1 MIDPYDLTKPWD
13 ARRLQEWFLFGICVA
28 GKSASQTAA
37 KVEGFLYKDWME
49 IGPDFVAAPLPFE
62 TVQSLINQRKLDSQ
76 LRRHKLGQ
84 YKRINKAM
92 CGMILIDPATVTLEE
107 LEQIHGV
114 GAKTA
119 RMLLLY
125 TRPDQ
130 EMIPLDTHVLK
141 WLRANGYN
149 APKST
154 PPPGK
159 KYREL
164 ELAFIEEGKKRGL
177 TAKEWDTQV
186 WQQYAGANKRAARNQ
201 NGQVIP

>member
-13 ARRLQEWFLFGICVA
+13 KVRLQEWFLFGVCVA
-28 GKSASQTAA
+28 GKNARQTAA
-37 KVEGFLYKDWME
+37 KVEHLLEDMRIQHDNS
-49 IGPDFVAAPLPFE
+49 IGYPIQFEHFAPFASIE
-62 TVQSLINQRKLDSQ
+62 TAIKRGKLGYYLRK
-76 LRRHKLGQ
+76 HKLGQ
-84 YKRINKAM
+84 YGRINKAIR
-92 CGMILIDPATVTLEE
+92 GMIKIDPATVTLEE

-130 EMIPLDTHVLK
+130 EMIPLDTHVLR
-141 WLRANGYN
+141 WLREHGYN

-164 ELAFIEEGKKRGL
+164 ELAFIAEGKKRGL
-177 TAKEWDTQV
+177 TAKEFDTQV
-186 WQQYAGANKRAARNQ
+186 WQQYAKG
-201 NGQVIP
+201 

>member
-13 ARRLQEWFLFGICVA
+13 ERRLQEWFLFGVCVA
-28 GKSASQTAA
+28 GKPARMTALKLDIFLSAPVLAGRPMTIWGQHLLP
-37 KVEGFLYKDWME
+37 F
-49 IGPDFVAAPLPFE
+49 DFVKK
-62 TVQSLINQRKLDSQ
+62 LIANR
-76 LRRHKLGQ
+76 KLGQ
-84 YKRINKAM
+84 HLRKAKFGQYTRINKAM
-92 CGMILIDPATVTLEE
+92 RGMVRIDPATVTLDE

-125 TRPDQ
+125 TRPDLDVA
-130 EMIPLDTHVLK
+130 PLDTHVLK
-141 WLRANGYN
+141 WLRANGYD

-164 ELAFIEEGKKRGL
+164 EQAFLAEGKKRSL
-177 TAKEWDTQV
+177 TAREWDTEV
-186 WQQYAGANKRAARNQ
+186 WLQYAKG
-201 NGQVIP
+201 

>member
-13 ARRLQEWFLFGICVA
+13 QRRLQEWFLFGVCVA
-28 GKSASQTAA
+28 GKSARQTAA
-37 KVEGFLYKDWME
+37 KLEAFLE
-49 IGPDFVAAPLPFE
+49 APAIPHRPMTIWGQHLLPFE
-62 TVQSLINQRKLDSQ
+62 FIEKLIANRMLGRHLRKF
-76 LRRHKLGQ
+76 KLGQ
-84 YKRINKAM
+84 YTRINKAM
-92 CGMILIDPATVTLEE
+92 RGMVKVNPETVTLEE

-141 WLRANGYN
+141 WLRANGYD

-164 ELAFIEEGKKRGL
+164 EAAFIAEGKKRGL
-177 TAKEWDTQV
+177 TPKEWDTKV
-186 WQQYAGANKRAARNQ
+186 WQQYAK
-201 NGQVIP
+201 V

>member
-13 ARRLQEWFLFGICVA
+13 AVRLQEWFLFGICVA
-28 GKSASQTAA
+28 GKNARQTAA
-37 KVEGFLYKDWME
+37 KVEAMLEEMRVQNSIIFNVTPFARIE
-49 IGPDFVAAPLPFE
+49 ISIEFGTLDYYL
-62 TVQSLINQRKLDSQ
+62 RK
-76 LRRHKLGQ
+76 HKLGQ

-92 CGMILIDPATVTLEE
+92 QGMVKVDPATVTLEE

-141 WLRANGYN
+141 WLRANGYD
-149 APKST
+149 APKSS

-164 ELAFIEEGKKRGL
+164 ELAFLREGKARGL

-186 WQQYAGANKRAARNQ
+186 WQQYAKG
-201 NGQVIP
+201 

>member
-13 ARRLQEWFLFGICVA
+13 KVRLQEWFLFGVCVA
-28 GKSASQTAA
+28 GKNARQTAA
-37 KVEGFLYKDWME
+37 KVEALLEDMRVQYDAHL
-49 IGPDFVAAPLPFE
+49 IGAPLMFTHFAPFE
-62 TVQSLINQRKLDSQ
+62 SIETAIKRGKLGYYLRK
-76 LRRHKLGQ
+76 HKLGQ
-84 YKRINKAM
+84 YGRINKAIR
-92 CGMILIDPATVTLEE
+92 GMIKINPATVTLEE

-130 EMIPLDTHVLK
+130 EMIPLDTHVLR
-141 WLRANGYN
+141 WLREHGYN

-164 ELAFIEEGKKRGL
+164 ELAFIAEGKKRGL
-177 TAKEWDTQV
+177 TAKEFDTQV
-186 WQQYAGANKRAARNQ
+186 WQQYAKG
-201 NGQVIP
+201 

>member
-1 MIDPYDLTKPWD
+1 VIDPYDLTKPWD
-13 ARRLQEWFLFGICVA
+13 AVRLQEWFLFGVCVA
-28 GKSASQTAA
+28 GKSAKQTAA
-37 KVEGFLYKDWME
+37 KVEAMLKDMRFQKTE
-49 IGPDFVAAPLPFE
+49 LFGRGSMLVQCENLTPFAC
-62 TVQSLINQRKLDSQ
+62 VDCAVRRGKLGYYLRK
-76 LRRHKLGQ
+76 HKLGQ
-84 YKRINKAM
+84 YGRINKAFR
-92 CGMILIDPATVTLEE
+92 GMIKISPETVTLNE

-141 WLRANGYN
+141 WLHAHGYD

-164 ELAFIEEGKKRGL
+164 ELAFIREGKKRGL
-177 TAKEWDTQV
+177 TAKEWDTKV
-186 WQQYAGANKRAARNQ
+186 WQQYAKG
-201 NGQVIP
+201 

>member
-13 ARRLQEWFLFGICVA
+13 QRRLQEWFLFGICVA
-28 GKSASQTAA
+28 GKGANQTAG
-37 KVEGFLYKDWME
+37 KVERLLTTIRQRAGSKTRL
-49 IGPDFVAAPLPFE
+49 LPFD
-62 TVQSLINQRKLDSQ
+62 LIKFAIDNKFLLKVLQENR
-76 LRRHKLGQ
+76 LGQ
-84 YKRINKAM
+84 YGRIVKAFQ
-92 CGMILIDPATVTLEE
+92 GMVKVDPATVSLEE

-125 TRPDQ
+125 TRKDL
-130 EMIPLDTHVLK
+130 EVIPLDTHILK
-141 WLRANGYN
+141 WLRANGYD

-164 ELAFIEEGKKRGL
+164 ELAFILEGKKRGL
-177 TAKEWDTQV
+177 DAKAWDTQV
-186 WQQYAGANKRAARNQ
+186 WQQYAKR
-201 NGQVIP
+201 

>member
-1 MIDPYDLTKPWD
+1 MIDPYDLTKPWNQS
-13 ARRLQEWFLFGICVA
+13 RMQEWFLFGVCVA
-28 GKSASQTAA
+28 GKGATQTAG
-37 KVEGFLYKDWME
+37 KVERLLTTIRQRMGGKTRQTPFGLVQFAINHNFLLKALQE
-49 IGPDFVAAPLPFE
+49 
-62 TVQSLINQRKLDSQ
+62 NR
-76 LRRHKLGQ
+76 LGQ
-84 YKRINKAM
+84 YGRIEKAFE
-92 CGMILIDPATVTLEE
+92 GITKIDPATVSLEE

-130 EMIPLDTHVLK
+130 EMIPLDTHILK
-141 WLRANGYN
+141 WLRANGYD

-164 ELAFIEEGKKRGL
+164 ELAFIAEGKKRGL
-177 TAKEWDTQV
+177 SPKEWDTSV
-186 WQQYAGANKRAARNQ
+186 WKSYAS
-201 NGQVIP
+201 

>member
-13 ARRLQEWFLFGICVA
+13 EVRLQEWFIFGVCVP
-28 GKSASQTAA
+28 GKSADQTAR
-37 KVEGFLYKDWME
+37 KVEALLEDMGVQDGVKFTSLT
-49 IGPDFVAAPLPFE
+49 PFAR
-62 TVQSLINQRKLDSQ
+62 VQVSIKLGKLGYYLRK
-76 LRRHKLGQ
+76 HKLGQ
-84 YKRINKAM
+84 YRRINKALR
-92 CGMILIDPATVTLEE
+92 GMIKVNPATVTLEE
-107 LEQIHGV
+107 LESIHGV
-114 GAKTA
+114 GAKTS

-130 EMIPLDTHVLK
+130 EMIPLDTHILK
-141 WLRANGYN
+141 WLRAHDYD

-164 ELAFIEEGKKRGL
+164 ELAFLAEGKKRGL

-186 WQQYAGANKRAARNQ
+186 WQQYAKG
-201 NGQVIP
+201 

>member
-1 MIDPYDLTKPWD
+1 M
-13 ARRLQEWFLFGICVA
+13 QEWFLFGICVA
-28 GKSASQTAA
+28 GKNARQTAG
-37 KVEGFLYKDWME
+37 KVERLLTTIRQRMGGKTRQTPFDLVKFAIDKKFLLKVLQE
-49 IGPDFVAAPLPFE
+49 
-62 TVQSLINQRKLDSQ
+62 N
-76 LRRHKLGQ
+76 KLGQ
-84 YKRINKAM
+84 YARIEKAFE
-92 CGMILIDPATVTLEE
+92 GMVLIDPATVSLEA

-130 EMIPLDTHVLK
+130 EMIPLDTHVLH
-141 WLRANGYN
+141 WMRDNGYT

-164 ELAFIEEGKKRGL
+164 ELAFIAEGKKRGL
-177 TAKEWDTQV
+177 TAKEWDTIV
-186 WQQYAGANKRAARNQ
+186 WKSYSQQ
-201 NGQVIP
+201 

>member
-1 MIDPYDLTKPWD
+1 MIDPYDLTQPFD
-13 ARRLQEWFLFGICVA
+13 IRRLQEWFIFGICVA
-28 GKSASQTAA
+28 GKSARQTAN
-37 KVEGFLYKDWME
+37 KVEALLDDMKVQYDYTAGHPIMFTSST
-49 IGPDFVAAPLPFE
+49 PFAGIE
-62 TVQSLINQRKLDSQ
+62 TSIKLGKLGRLLRK
-76 LRRHKLGQ
+76 HKLGQ
-84 YKRINKAM
+84 YQRINKALR
-92 CGMILIDPATVTLEE
+92 GMIKIDPQTVTLEE

-130 EMIPLDTHVLK
+130 EMIPLDTHILK
-141 WLRANGYN
+141 WLRANGYT

-164 ELAFIEEGKKRGL
+164 ELAFLAEGKKRGL
-177 TAKEWDTQV
+177 TAKEWDTVV
-186 WQQYAGANKRAARNQ
+186 WKSYADK
-201 NGQVIP
+201 

>member
-13 ARRLQEWFLFGICVA
+13 KVRLQEWFVFGVCVP
-28 GKSASQTAA
+28 GKSARQTAE
-37 KVEGFLYKDWME
+37 KVEAMLEDMRGVTHK
-49 IGPDFVAAPLPFE
+49 ALPGAE
-62 TVQSLINQRKLDSQ
+62 YRKNTPFGCIRTAMAFGKLGWY
-76 LRRHKLGQ
+76 LRKHRLGQ
-84 YKRINKAM
+84 YRRIGRALR
-92 CGMILIDPATVTLEE
+92 GMVWIDPATATLEE
-107 LEQIHGV
+107 LEAIHGV

-141 WLRANGYN
+141 WLRAHGYD

-164 ELAFIEEGKKRGL
+164 EAAFIREGRKRGL
-177 TAKEWDTQV
+177 TAKEWDKEV
-186 WQQYAGANKRAARNQ
+186 WQRSAKG
-201 NGQVIP
+201 

>member
-13 ARRLQEWFLFGICVA
+13 ARRLQEWFLFGVCVA
-28 GKSASQTAA
+28 GKGANQTAV
-37 KVEGFLYKDWME
+37 KVEALLKSMQPGLGVDE
-49 IGPDFVAAPLPFE
+49 ESNGLTLPFE
-62 TVQSLINQRKLDSQ
+62 CIRIAIEMGELGHKLRK
-76 LRRHKLGQ
+76 HKLGQ
-84 YKRINKAM
+84 YKRINKAFR
-92 CGMILIDPATVTLEE
+92 GMIKIDPATVTLEE

-130 EMIPLDTHVLK
+130 EMIPLDTHILK

-164 ELAFIEEGKKRGL
+164 ELAFIIEGKKRGL
-177 TAKEWDTQV
+177 TAKEWDTTI
-186 WQQYAGANKRAARNQ
+186 WQQYAR
-201 NGQVIP
+201 P

>member
-13 ARRLQEWFLFGICVA
+13 QRRLQEWFLFGICVA
-28 GKSASQTAA
+28 GKNARQTAG
-37 KVEGFLYKDWME
+37 KVERLLTTIRQRMGGKTRQTPFDLVRFAIDQKFLLKALQE
-49 IGPDFVAAPLPFE
+49 
-62 TVQSLINQRKLDSQ
+62 NR
-76 LRRHKLGQ
+76 LGQ
-84 YKRINKAM
+84 YGRIEKAFQ
-92 CGMILIDPATVTLEE
+92 GMVKIDPATVSLEE

-125 TRPDQ
+125 TRPDL
-130 EMIPLDTHVLK
+130 EIAPLDTHVLK

-154 PPPGK
+154 PSPGK

-164 ELAFIEEGKKRGL
+164 ELAFLAEGKKRGL
-177 TAKEWDTQV
+177 TAKEWDTIV
-186 WQQYAGANKRAARNQ
+186 WQMYAKG
-201 NGQVIP
+201 

>member
-1 MIDPYDLTKPWD
+1 MIDPYDLTKGWNLK
-13 ARRLQEWFLFGICVA
+13 RVQEWFLFGVCVA
-28 GKSASQTAA
+28 GKNARQTAN
-37 KVEGFLYKDWME
+37 KVERLLTLIRQRMGGKTRQTPFNLIQFAIDNKFLLK
-49 IGPDFVAAPLPFE
+49 VLQE
-62 TVQSLINQRKLDSQ
+62 TRM
-76 LRRHKLGQ
+76 GQ
-84 YKRINKAM
+84 YGRIEKAFA
-92 CGMILIDPATVTLEE
+92 GMVKVDAATVALEE

-130 EMIPLDTHVLK
+130 EMIPLDTHVLH
-141 WLRANGYN
+141 WMRDNGYN

-164 ELAFIEEGKKRGL
+164 ELAFIAEGRKRGL

-186 WQQYAGANKRAARNQ
+186 WQQYAKR
-201 NGQVIP
+201 

>member
-28 GKSASQTAA
+28 GKNANQTAA
-37 KVEGFLYKDWME
+37 KVEAFLNDMPSPR
-49 IGPDFVAAPLPFE
+49 ISGQRQPQRFSDPLPFNR
-62 TVQSLINQRKLDSQ
+62 VRFLISEGKLLRQ
-76 LRRHKLGQ
+76 LRKHKMGQ
-84 YKRINKAM
+84 YTRINKAFR
-92 CGMILIDPATVTLEE
+92 GMINIDPATVTLEE

-125 TRPDQ
+125 TRKD
-130 EMIPLDTHVLK
+130 MGVIPLDTHILK

-154 PPPGK
+154 PPLGK

-164 ELAFIEEGKKRGL
+164 ELAFIAEGKKRGL
-177 TAKEWDTQV
+177 TAKEWDTIV
-186 WQQYAGANKRAARNQ
+186 WQQYAR
-201 NGQVIP
+201 P

>member
-13 ARRLQEWFLFGICVA
+13 KVRLQEWFLFGVCVA
-28 GKSASQTAA
+28 GKGAHQTAL
-37 KVEGFLYKDWME
+37 KVEAMLADMREQSMLHLGIPGFCTNYT
-49 IGPDFVAAPLPFE
+49 PFACIDCAIKF
-62 TVQSLINQRKLDSQ
+62 SKLGYYLRK
-76 LRRHKLGQ
+76 HKIGQ
-84 YKRINKAM
+84 YKRVNKAFR
-92 CGMILIDPATVTLEE
+92 GMIKIDPETVTLGE
-107 LEQIHGV
+107 LEAIHGV

-130 EMIPLDTHVLK
+130 EMVPLDTHILK
-141 WLRANGYN
+141 WLRAHGYA

-164 ELAFIEEGKKRGL
+164 ELAFIAEGKKRGL
-177 TAKEWDTQV
+177 TPKEFDTQV
-186 WQQYAGANKRAARNQ
+186 WQLYAKR
-201 NGQVIP
+201 

>member
-13 ARRLQEWFLFGICVA
+13 QRRLQEWFLFGICVA
-28 GKSASQTAA
+28 GKNARQTAG
-37 KVEGFLYKDWME
+37 KVERLLTTIRQRMGGKTRQTPFDLVSFAIDKKFLLKVLQE
-49 IGPDFVAAPLPFE
+49 
-62 TVQSLINQRKLDSQ
+62 N
-76 LRRHKLGQ
+76 KLGQ
-84 YKRINKAM
+84 YGRIEKAFQ
-92 CGMILIDPATVTLEE
+92 GMVKIDPATVTLEE

-130 EMIPLDTHVLK
+130 EMIPLDTHVLH
-141 WLRANGYN
+141 WMRDNGYN

-154 PPPGK
+154 PPPGN

-164 ELAFIEEGKKRGL
+164 ELAFIAEGKKRGL

-186 WQQYAGANKRAARNQ
+186 WQQYAKG
-201 NGQVIP
+201 

>member
-13 ARRLQEWFLFGICVA
+13 KVRLQEWFLFGVCVA
-28 GKSASQTAA
+28 GKSARQTAA
-37 KVEGFLYKDWME
+37 KVEAMLEDMRVQYDTIGFPLM
-49 IGPDFVAAPLPFE
+49 FTHSAPFASIE
-62 TVQSLINQRKLDSQ
+62 TAIKRGKLGYYLRKF
-76 LRRHKLGQ
+76 KLGQ
-84 YKRINKAM
+84 YTRINKAM
-92 CGMILIDPATVTLEE
+92 RGMIKIDPATVTLEE

-141 WLRANGYN
+141 WLRANGYD

-154 PPPGK
+154 PPPGR

-164 ELAFIEEGKKRGL
+164 ELAFIAEGKKRGL
-177 TAKEWDTQV
+177 TAKEFDTQV
-186 WQQYAGANKRAARNQ
+186 WQ
-201 NGQVIP
+201 

>member
-1 MIDPYDLTKPWD
+1 VIDPYDLTKPWD
-13 ARRLQEWFLFGICVA
+13 AVRLQEWFLFGVCVA
-28 GKSASQTAA
+28 GKSARQTAA
-37 KVEGFLYKDWME
+37 KVEALLEDMSVQILASTSLGL
-49 IGPDFVAAPLPFE
+49 VQPFAR
-62 TVQSLINQRKLDSQ
+62 VKCAIKLGKLGYYLRK
-76 LRRHKLGQ
+76 HKLGQ
-84 YKRINKAM
+84 YKRINKAFR
-92 CGMILIDPATVTLEE
+92 GIVKINPATVTLEE

-141 WLRANGYN
+141 WLRAHGYD
-149 APKST
+149 APKGT

-164 ELAFIEEGKKRGL
+164 ELAFIREGKKRGL
-177 TAKEWDTQV
+177 TPKEWDTKV
-186 WQQYAGANKRAARNQ
+186 WQMYAKG
-201 NGQVIP
+201 

>member
-1 MIDPYDLTKPWD
+1 MVDPYDLTKPWD

-28 GKSASQTAA
+28 GKSANQTAA
-37 KVEGFLYKDWME
+37 KLDHFLYDDYYAGSDWVHARAPFQIVKD
-49 IGPDFVAAPLPFE
+49 
-62 TVQSLINQRKLDSQ
+62 LITARKLNGH
-76 LRRHKLGQ
+76 LRKHKLGQ
-84 YKRINKAM
+84 YTRINKAM
-92 CGMILIDPATVTLEE
+92 RGMIKIDPATVTLEE

-125 TRPDQ
+125 TRNDL
-130 EMIPLDTHVLK
+130 EVIPLDTHVLK

-164 ELAFIEEGKKRGL
+164 ELAFLAEGKKRGL
-177 TAKEWDTQV
+177 SAKDWDTMV
-186 WQQYAGANKRAARNQ
+186 WKMYAVKR
-201 NGQVIP
+201 G

>member
-1 MIDPYDLTKPWD
+1 MDVVVIDPYDLTKPWD
-13 ARRLQEWFLFGICVA
+13 EIRLQQWFLFGICVA
-28 GKSASQTAA
+28 GKSARQTAA
-37 KVEGFLYKDWME
+37 KVEALLSDLCVFRDQNAITISPTPFLCIREAIDRGKLGYY
-49 IGPDFVAAPLPFE
+49 L
-62 TVQSLINQRKLDSQ
+62 RK
-76 LRRHKLGQ
+76 HKLGQ
-84 YKRINKAM
+84 YTRINKAM
-92 CGMILIDPATVTLEE
+92 RGMIKIDPATVTLEE

-130 EMIPLDTHVLK
+130 EMIPLDTHILK

-164 ELAFIEEGKKRGL
+164 ELAFIAEGKKRGL
-177 TAKEWDTQV
+177 TAKEFDTMV
-186 WQQYAGANKRAARNQ
+186 WQQYAKG
-201 NGQVIP
+201 